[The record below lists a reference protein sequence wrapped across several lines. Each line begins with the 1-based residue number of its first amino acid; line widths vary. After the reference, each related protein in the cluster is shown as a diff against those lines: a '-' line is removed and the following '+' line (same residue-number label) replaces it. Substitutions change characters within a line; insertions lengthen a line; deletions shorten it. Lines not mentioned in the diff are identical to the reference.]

1 MVRNWLHAYLQSSP
15 PTTLPAEAL
24 RQHSPFTKDGKLW
37 VRIEALQQFLA
48 ATGKT
53 EVEAP
58 QLRAALRAAGFRGV
72 RLAYRTPQGVKC
84 RFYWEGNFSMRE
96 QS

>member
-1 MVRNWLHAYLQSSP
+1 MVRHWLHAYLQAAP

-24 RQHSPFTKDGKLW
+24 RQHRPFTKDGKLW
-37 VRIEALQQFLA
+37 VRVEAVQQFLA
-48 ATGKT
+48 TTGET

-72 RLAYRTPQGVKC
+72 RLTYRTPRGVRC
-84 RFYWEGNFSMRE
+84 RFYWAGNFPTQEKS
-96 QS
+96 